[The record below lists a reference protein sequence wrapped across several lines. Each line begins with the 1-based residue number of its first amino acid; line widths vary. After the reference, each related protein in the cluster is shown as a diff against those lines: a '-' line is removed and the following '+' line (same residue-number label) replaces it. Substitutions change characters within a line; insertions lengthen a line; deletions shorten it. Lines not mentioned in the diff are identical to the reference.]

1 MFSNIQL
8 STSVSFFFNSLLL
21 MSARHNDIRRVANF
35 VSTQSS
41 PTDSPSTAP
50 PAGMTPPPRERVPRA
65 CEHCRARKIKCNGQ
79 QPCNACARHP
89 ERCLYRTGSIRQRKN
104 RRTKEAPRPPATL
117 LPLPTTDSPTTPSDW
132 SHTSLSDGPAQY
144 KRHHELRAG
153 IGVQN
158 PETGAFQFY
167 GPSSGFCF
175 IHRVYQRIKQGSSSE
190 PLLARRSCSIP
201 DAIHRFGLERFMF
214 ARPGDSDPRRTY
226 FPSQMFLPRELGD
239 QFIEAYFRIMH
250 PQIPILI
257 KSEIDDAWNQM
268 WESPVRDHSVKNQ
281 DILFMVLAIGARV
294 ANLKGKQTES
304 SVAAWADYFSSRVSE
319 GPIFLQEPSIRGVHL
334 MLLKSMYALQLMRQ
348 NDAYLYL
355 GHATRTCLVL
365 GLHRAQVT
373 DGRDPT
379 VHRLR
384 LTFWTTFFCERISS
398 LYMGRPSSLSDRQI
412 DTAYPE
418 DLPPNPYDST
428 CAPMQECAFI
438 RAMGEIAKLADRI
451 SIEIYSPASIKN
463 PTDLD
468 KLNQISV
475 ECDHALQAV
484 TPTLPSYLHF
494 FDDSV
499 PIGEPW
505 QEIQRLSLGFCYYVV
520 RMLLSRPALVL
531 TTFFSSVQE
540 AQIATGCTELQSCI
554 NSSTSAARNLIH
566 LAHDVYFRRFP
577 DIRYDGALASFLLS
591 ASLTLLYDV
600 LNLGTD
606 PDRARQTFTVVEKAI
621 KCLDEIEHTGYTSG
635 KALSLDLMR
644 VAKQAVQAADPVV
657 DTNQVLMDAFP
668 WLDNWAS
675 AQVGENPDLSMYTF
689 PPADV
694 AVIGSLAGNDV
705 GWTEMEG
712 NHLWSGNGFEP
723 NAMPGCLF

>member
-1 MFSNIQL
+1 
-8 STSVSFFFNSLLL
+8 
-21 MSARHNDIRRVANF
+21 MSARPNDISRVANL
-35 VSTQSS
+35 VSAQPS
-41 PTDSPSTAP
+41 PTDSPSAPP

-117 LPLPTTDSPTTPSDW
+117 LPLPTTESPTTSSDW

-214 ARPGDSDPRRTY
+214 ARPGDSDPRRTQ

-257 KSEIDDAWNQM
+257 MSEIVDAWNQM
-268 WESPVRDHSVKNQ
+268 WETPVRDHSVKNQ
-281 DILFMVLAIGARV
+281 DILFMVLAIGARI
-294 ANLKGKQTES
+294 ANLRGKQSES
-304 SVAAWADYFSSRVSE
+304 SVEAWADYFSSRVSE

-373 DGRDPT
+373 DGRDPN

-418 DLPPNPYDST
+418 DLPQNLYDST

-438 RAMGEIAKLADRI
+438 RAMGEISKLADRI

-468 KLNQISV
+468 KLNQISI
-475 ECDHALQAV
+475 ECDQALQAV

-494 FDDSV
+494 FDDTV

-505 QEIQRLSLGFCYYVV
+505 QEIQRVSLGFCYYVV

-531 TTFFSSVQE
+531 TTFFTSVQE
-540 AQIATGCTELQSCI
+540 AQFATGCTELQACI

-577 DIRYDGALASFLLS
+577 EIRYDGALASFLVS
-591 ASLTLLYDV
+591 ATLTLLYDV

-644 VAKQAVQAADPVV
+644 VAKQAVQASDPVV

-675 AQVGENPDLSMYTF
+675 APVGENPDLSMYTF

-694 AVIGSLAGNDV
+694 AVIGSLAGNEV
-705 GWTEMEG
+705 GWTETDG
-712 NHLWSGNGFEP
+712 NHLWLGNGFEP